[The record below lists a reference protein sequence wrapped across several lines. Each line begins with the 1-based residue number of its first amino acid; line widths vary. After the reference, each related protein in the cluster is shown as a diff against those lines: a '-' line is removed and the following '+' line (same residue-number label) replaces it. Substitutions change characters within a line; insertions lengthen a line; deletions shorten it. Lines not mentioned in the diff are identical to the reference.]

1 MENKQ
6 IFVNEI
12 CPTSTQSWIKKG
24 ALLVDVREQDEVAQ
38 LAFDVPNLINIPL
51 SEFENRCTEL
61 PLDQNLVIVCRSG
74 SKSFRATGFL
84 IYNGYDAAKVV
95 NMKHGIIRWVQK
107 GYPTRGDTSIVADVA
122 SDKGCCGTGDHNSEK
137 KSCCSSHNSNDSKC
151 C

>member
-1 MENKQ
+1 MESKQ

-12 CPTSTQSWIKKG
+12 CPTSTQTWIKKG
-24 ALLVDVREQDEVAQ
+24 ALLVDVREQYEVAQ
-38 LAFDVPNLINIPL
+38 LAFDVPNIVNIPL

-61 PLDQNLVIVCRSG
+61 PVDQKLVIVCRNG

-95 NMKHGIIRWVQK
+95 NMKHGIVRWVQK
-107 GYPTRGDTSIVADVA
+107 GYPTRGETSIVAGAVSNSDCCTTVDYN
-122 SDKGCCGTGDHNSEK
+122 SDKKPCCN
-137 KSCCSSHNSNDSKC
+137 SHNSNDGKC